1 MGVDIGPKIG
11 IDGEAEFRKE
21 LNNINQQIKT
31 LGSEMKAVTS
41 AFDANDKSQ
50 EALTAQAGVL
60 NRQIEAQEKKLSS
73 LQDMLDK
80 SSQKYGENDTKTLR
94 WAQAVQD
101 ATADLNKMRSQ
112 LSKTEQEMDG
122 LGDAADDVA
131 DAMDDVGSASSG
143 LGDTLKSAILGGGL
157 VAGIQGIVGGIRDLV
172 ESTTEYRRIAAS
184 LEVSSQAAGYSA
196 QETAVTYRQLYGVL
210 GDDQT
215 AATATANLQA
225 VGLAQDQLTQLTNA
239 AIGAWAT
246 YGDSIPIDG
255 LSEAI
260 NETIKVGKVTGT
272 FADTLNWAGVSEDA
286 FNEKLAAASTPA
298 ERANLVLQQLASQG
312 LVQAGEAW
320 RTTNSD
326 IVAANEATAQ
336 LTGTISEFGAIFSPV
351 VTSAK
356 ENVNGLLNGVLQV
369 VQAFQKDG
377 LSGAVSEAGTQ
388 LTALASSALS
398 AASDFGSGIANM
410 IPILTETVSGI
421 VSNLATGIMNGL
433 PLLAETASTLMGNLG
448 QYLAENLP
456 GMIQVG
462 LSAVT
467 AFTGS
472 LAENVGLVVDAAIGL
487 AKSLAQG
494 LADSIPAIIEN
505 VPTIV
510 SNIAR
515 VINENAPKIF
525 TAAVELILTLV
536 KGLIDSI
543 PTIVENIPK
552 IAKAIFDALLA
563 FNWLNLGKTII
574 TGIGNGLKSMI
585 SFVKEIA
592 GQIVSAIKGGISALP
607 EQMLTIG
614 KNIVRGLWDGVK
626 SMGKWVLD
634 NIKKFVGGIVGGIK
648 EFLGIHSP
656 STVFE
661 TQIGKY
667 MAQGIGVGFED
678 EMTDVA
684 ARMQRS
690 IPVPTIDTV
699 NNAAAGMVNGL
710 STMAAGQSFPS
721 TIVLKLENG
730 AEIARWLL
738 PDLRRA
744 GQANPEVASG
754 V

>member
-1 MGVDIGPKIG
+1 MSVDIGPKIG

-21 LNNINQQIKT
+21 LANINQQLKT

-41 AFDANDKSQ
+41 AFDAGDKSEESLAAQ
-50 EALTAQAGVL
+50 TSVLT
-60 NRQIEAQEKKLSS
+60 RQIEAQEQKLTQ
-73 LQDMLDK
+73 LQKGLAA
-80 SSQKYGENDTKTLR
+80 SAEKYGENDTKTLR
-94 WAQAVQD
+94 WAQAVND
-101 ATADLNKMRSQ
+101 ATAELNSLKVKLSQ
-112 LSKTEQEMDG
+112 TSGEMDE
-122 LGDAADDVA
+122 LGDETDDAADALDKA
-131 DAMDDVGSASSG
+131 SSAGSGFGDAMKG
-143 LGDTLKSAILGGGL
+143 AILGGGI
-157 VAGIQGIVGGIRDLV
+157 VAGIQSLVGGVKDLV
-172 ESTTEYRRIAAS
+172 ESTTEYRKIQAS
-184 LEVSSQAAGYSA
+184 LEMSSQKAGYSA
-196 QETAVTYRQLYGVL
+196 EQTAATYSQLYGVL

-225 VGLAQDQLTQLTNA
+225 IGLEQEQLTQLTNA

-260 NETIKVGKVTGT
+260 NETIKVGTVTGT
-272 FADTLNWAGVSEDA
+272 FADALNWAGVSEDA
-286 FNEKLAAASTPA
+286 FNAKLEAASTPA

-336 LTGTISEFGAIFSPV
+336 LTGTISEFGTIFSPI

-356 ENVNGLLNGVLQV
+356 ENINGLLNGVLQV

-377 LSGAVSEAGTQ
+377 LSGGVSEAGTQ
-388 LTALASSALS
+388 LTALASSARS
-398 AASDFGSGIANM
+398 AASNFGAGIANM
-410 IPILTETVSGI
+410 IPTLTETVSGI

-456 GMIQVG
+456 GIIQSG

-472 LAENVGLVVDAAIGL
+472 LAENAGLVVDAAIGL

-574 TGIGNGLKSMI
+574 TGIGKGLKSMI
-585 SFVKEIA
+585 SFVKDIA

-661 TQIGKY
+661 TQVGKY

-678 EMTDVA
+678 EMAGVA

-690 IPVPTIDTV
+690 IPIPKVDIPAAAVSGVDVGASARAGRYTLEIPVSINGRELYRITLDDLVTALN
-699 NNAAAGMVNGL
+699 NNA
-710 STMAAGQSFPS
+710 
-721 TIVLKLENG
+721 
-730 AEIARWLL
+730 
-738 PDLRRA
+738 RA
-744 GQANPEVASG
+744 TGTGPRL
-754 V
+754 